1 MVNQFTFYPDET
13 EIILQKTVYKFLFQY
28 GNVFQN
34 VTPYLQDTPYHVD
47 IQPNHVNKRN

>member
-13 EIILQKTVYKFLFQY
+13 EIILQKFLFQL

-34 VTPYLQDTPYHVD
+34 VTPYLQDTPNHVD
-47 IQPNHVNKRN
+47 IQPKHVNKRN